1 MFAFYFEYAFTNY
14 IYPNVARWIA
24 PITCL
29 AYPLAISIIKTVM
42 MKLVKE
48 YELERLVSIMK
59 RYITIGDG
67 VHSFENL
74 IVENKMMK
82 TFRTNEYE
90 NM

>member
-1 MFAFYFEYAFTNY
+1 M
-14 IYPNVARWIA
+14 VKK
-24 PITCL
+24 IT
-29 AYPLAISIIKTVM
+29 ID
-42 MKLVKE
+42 VKE

-59 RYITIGDG
+59 RYIIIGDG

>member
-1 MFAFYFEYAFTNY
+1 M
-14 IYPNVARWIA
+14 VKK
-24 PITCL
+24 IT
-29 AYPLAISIIKTVM
+29 ID
-42 MKLVKE
+42 VKE